1 MCFRIW
7 LTRLDLRQGAI
18 LVSLRVEV
26 WTPEHPK
33 EFLVW
38 LLAQSLAFTVD
49 ALPHGLVLRKWGWN
63 SLVSFSHAHTYIL
76 EYPVEIAKLF
86 SKMLCILDLFGSIVG
101 IPLGLLP
108 DRSRKNPFRRGRIKH
123 LQSRVGRA
131 CTDTP

>member
-63 SLVSFSHAHTYIL
+63 SLVSFLHAHTYMTK
-76 EYPVEIAKLF
+76 V
-86 SKMLCILDLFGSIVG
+86 GSAALYEQFCMCMHSSAV
-101 IPLGLLP
+101 
-108 DRSRKNPFRRGRIKH
+108 
-123 LQSRVGRA
+123 
-131 CTDTP
+131 CTSLVVPGTWASP